1 MDENN
6 NQNMANGQP
15 QQPQQPQP
23 PQQPYYGQ
31 PQQPYYQ
38 QPPQQPYYQQP
49 PQQPYYQ
56 PQPQPTA
63 PAFMPATEVEKNALF
78 SVAGGLMM
86 LIYAIAASVNLIFGF
101 IGDVLS
107 LNILGILGVIFDI
120 LTVVGLWVLWGTAKA
135 KKLTPAGVSL
145 IKVPF
150 VITFIFSLIGGIGG
164 LILNLITFNLI
175 AFLTNLFSFIFS
187 ILYFS
192 SINKLLKL
200 GKTIEKNQTVY
211 GKKAGMFAAVVTIII
226 AVVNLVKGILDKVN
240 GSAILKFIT
249 EALGGMIP
257 GIDAAGSTVIIVGIV
272 ALVIEFLVSIYA
284 AVMIINFNKKLG

>member
-1 MDENN
+1 
-6 NQNMANGQP
+6 
-15 QQPQQPQP
+15 
-23 PQQPYYGQ
+23 
-31 PQQPYYQ
+31 
-38 QPPQQPYYQQP
+38 
-49 PQQPYYQ
+49 
-56 PQPQPTA
+56 
-63 PAFMPATEVEKNALF
+63 
-78 SVAGGLMM
+78 M

-175 AFLTNLFSFIFS
+175 AFLTNLFSFVFS
-187 ILYFS
+187 IIYFS

-200 GKTIEKNQTVY
+200 GKTIEKDQSVY